1 MLHSIWK
8 WWQEIVI
15 SSRVCWSL
23 PVRLALGD
31 EDDQHRPWLL
41 CKLKATQDSKTLIS
55 KTKTKPKQHEKLTGL
70 PSVDLFKASAGALSS
85 SESLTESPGH
95 TVPQVKE
102 RPCCVL
108 VKPVTLPLWT
118 RRWNTT
124 GPLEGSV
131 ARSLWK
137 LVPKGMWNYQKNPS
151 FSSLWK
157 LRMT

>member
-1 MLHSIWK
+1 MPHSICK

-15 SSRVCWSL
+15 SSQVCWSL

-31 EDDQHRPWLL
+31 EDNQHCPWLHH
-41 CKLKATQDSKTLIS
+41 KLKASQDCKTLIS

-85 SESLTESPGH
+85 SESLTESPGQ

-102 RPCCVL
+102 RPRVNI
-108 VKPVTLPLWT
+108 KPVTLPLWT

-131 ARSLWK
+131 VRSLWK

-157 LRMT
+157 LRMI